1 LDCYVNIKKNT
12 TGTPHRTEIFPKSL
26 FFSIMMDKQQA
37 ELIQLRFGLTLKL
50 ILEENK
56 SKAID
61 NPKKDIIDSYGKLEM
76 SSGLRKA
83 TLIDFALGKSNPS
96 GTTIAA
102 ILEALEMSLS
112 EFGLVY
118 DKITEREILEYKKD
132 IEKSRKERDSAKKE
146 RKPASTKK
154 RPHK

>member
-1 LDCYVNIKKNT
+1 LYCYVNIKKNA
-12 TGTPHRTEIFPKSL
+12 TGTLYRTEIFIKSL

-50 ILEENK
+50 ILDENK

-61 NPKKDIIDSYGKLEM
+61 NPKKDIIDSYGKLEI

-83 TLIDFALGKSNPS
+83 TLIDFASGKSNPS

-102 ILEALEMSLS
+102 ILDALEMSLS
-112 EFGLVY
+112 EFGVVY
-118 DKITEREILEYKKD
+118 DKITEREILDYKRVM
-132 IEKSRKERDSAKKE
+132 EKSRKDRETKNPSKKAKP
-146 RKPASTKK
+146 RKK
-154 RPHK
+154 